1 MDQRINRRYG
11 LFVFVVFLFGAI
23 SHEIFE
29 LLVQGLQLFQR
40 HCVPLASGFV
50 NDSALDYIFAVGP
63 GSHLVMNERPAGQI
77 RGVVANVPNKPVNG
91 FILGVRPFGL
101 DCYVDRFPG
110 LFPVRF
116 DLNNVMFDSV
126 RFHIGF

>member
-1 MDQRINRRYG
+1 MAC
-11 LFVFVVFLFGAI
+11 LFSLY
-23 SHEIFE
+23 SCW
-29 LLVQGLQLFQR
+29 VQPFQR
-40 HCVPLASGFV
+40 HCVPGASCFV
-50 NDSALDYIFAVGP
+50 NDAALDYVFAIGP
-63 GSHLVMNERPAGQI
+63 GSHLVMCECPAGQI
-77 RGVVANVPNKPVNG
+77 NRIVANVPNKPVNG

-101 DCYVDRFPG
+101 DGYVDRFPG